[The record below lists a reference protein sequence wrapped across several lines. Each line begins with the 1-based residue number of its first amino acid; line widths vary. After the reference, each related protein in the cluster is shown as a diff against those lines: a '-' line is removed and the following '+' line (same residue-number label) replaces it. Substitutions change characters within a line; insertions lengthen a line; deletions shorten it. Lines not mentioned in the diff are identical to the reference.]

1 MTPREKAFEIYD
13 KFLDEMIESD
23 SYFVEAGAFRCAL
36 QAVELALEFVGGELD
51 VAFDKT
57 VFLVAVKHE
66 LIDMKNEW
74 SKPKL
79 K

>member
-1 MTPREKAFEIYD
+1 MTPREKAIELVNAYLQIYD
-13 KFLDEMIESD
+13 GNVDK
-23 SYFVEAGAFRCAL
+23 GKQCAL
-36 QAVELALEFVGGELD
+36 IAIELALEFVGGELD

-66 LIDMKNEW
+66 IIEMKKEW